1 MTLHDVYI
9 FVGILASLV
18 TVVGIIISAVWWG
31 IAKPFSLFTAK
42 FTIVDAR
49 LNGMD
54 TRLDKVDM
62 RIDGVDTRLGGMD
75 KRLDKVDMRL
85 EKVDMRLE
93 KIEGSIRDLIN
104 YMREKH
110 VSESLSPISLTE
122 YGLKLK
128 KQINVD
134 ALITKHSDELKIP
147 DGWNEYKIQEACFDF
162 AYSRLFDLLSD
173 DEREFFEKTAFD
185 EGISTRSLLH
195 VCGISLRDHK
205 LKSQGKSHGKSI
217 GNTDKHAAKR
227 TASM

>member
-49 LNGMD
+49 LDAMD
-54 TRLDKVDM
+54 RRLDKMDM
-62 RIDGVDTRLGGMD
+62 
-75 KRLDKVDMRL
+75 RLDK
-85 EKVDMRLE
+85 
-93 KIEGSIRDLIN
+93 IEESIRNLIN
-104 YMREKH
+104 YLREKKI
-110 VSESLSPISLTE
+110 SESLSPISLTE

-134 ALITKHSDELKIP
+134 ALITKHSDKLKIP

-185 EGISTRSLLH
+185 EGISTRNLLH

-205 LKSQGKSHGKSI
+205 LKSHGKSYGKSI

>member
-1 MTLHDVYI
+1 MTPHDVYI

-18 TVVGIIISAVWWG
+18 TVVGIMISAVWWG

-42 FTIVDAR
+42 FTLVDAR
-49 LNGMD
+49 LDGVA
-54 TRLDKVDM
+54 TRLDGVGM
-62 RIDGVDTRLGGMD
+62 RLDGMAM
-75 KRLDKVDMRL
+75 RLDKMNMRL
-85 EKVDMRLE
+85 DGMDMRLE
-93 KIEGSIRDLIN
+93 KIEGNIRYLTYYI
-104 YMREKH
+104 RGKH
-110 VSESLSPISLTE
+110 VAGFSNPISLTE

-128 KQINVD
+128 KHINVD

-147 DGWNEYKIQEACFDF
+147 DGWNEHQIQEACFDF

-205 LKSQGKSHGKSI
+205 LKSHGKSHGKHI

-227 TASM
+227 IASM

>member
-1 MTLHDVYI
+1 MTPHDIYI

-18 TVVGIIISAVWWG
+18 TVVGIMISAVWWG

-42 FTIVDAR
+42 FTLVDAR
-49 LNGMD
+49 LDGVGMRLD
-54 TRLDKVDM
+54 GMAMRLDKM
-62 RIDGVDTRLGGMD
+62 N
-75 KRLDKVDMRL
+75 
-85 EKVDMRLE
+85 MRLE
-93 KIEGSIRDLIN
+93 KIEGNIRYLTDYI
-104 YMREKH
+104 RGKH
-110 VSESLSPISLTE
+110 VAGFSNPISLTE

-128 KQINVD
+128 KHINVD

-147 DGWNEYKIQEACFDF
+147 DGWNEHQIQEACFDF